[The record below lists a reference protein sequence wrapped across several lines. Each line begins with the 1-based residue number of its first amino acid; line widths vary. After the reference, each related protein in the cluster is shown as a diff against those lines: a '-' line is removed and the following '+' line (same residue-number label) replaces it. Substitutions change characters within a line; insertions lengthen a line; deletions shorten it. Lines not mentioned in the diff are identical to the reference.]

1 MILRHHPTTQSK
13 LSKAQPFA
21 HCRLCRLL
29 DQPTPKGQ
37 RLMGEMRYHLQFPKN
52 LHDHMNALLSRR
64 L

>member
-1 MILRHHPTTQSK
+1 MFPRHHQTMQSK
-13 LSKAQPFA
+13 LSEVQPFA

-37 RLMGEMRYHLQFPKN
+37 KSMDGMLYRLQFPKN